1 MASINIRIDDELK
14 ARSFAA
20 LQELG
25 VSPSEL
31 LRHTLQYVA
40 DHGRLP
46 FKPTLLTDDDAE
58 LLATVR
64 QRLQAPQP
72 VKVTLDEL

>member
-1 MASINIRIDDELK
+1 MATINIRIDDELK

-20 LQELG
+20 LQALG

-46 FKPTLLTDDDAE
+46 FKPTLLSDDDLE
-58 LLATVR
+58 LLKLVR
-64 QRLQAPQP
+64 ERLQAPEP
-72 VKVTLDEL
+72 VRVTLDEL